1 MEERTRLDRPYQVRE
16 MLADPRHS
24 RVVLINLT
32 RGKRANVTAEF
43 AARRRASLTLLPF
56 CQEMFAVSQTA
67 VGEYEP
73 SQLAEQVA
81 HSIATLHID
90 DLSLWRDQ
98 RFTDSLVASNTGVIF
113 LGGAWLEEEIFIA
126 ALEGVRRGYDV
137 RLLAD
142 LSIPRLEADRSLV
155 LDRLALHGVLTTTV
169 RQALLEW
176 AVCLDDAILTQRV
189 RQLLS

>member
-1 MEERTRLDRPYQVRE
+1 

-24 RVVLINLT
+24 RIVLINLA
-32 RGKRANVTAEF
+32 RGEQASVAAEF
-43 AARRRASLTLLPF
+43 ATRRRASLTLLPF
-56 CQEMFAVSQTA
+56 CQKIFGVSQTA
-67 VGEYEP
+67 VGEYER
-73 SQLAEQVA
+73 SQLAEEVA
-81 HSIATLHID
+81 HSIAPLD
-90 DLSLWRDQ
+90 VDGLSLWLDQ
-98 RFTDSLVASNTGVIF
+98 RFTDSLAASNVGVVV
-113 LGGAWLEEEIFIA
+113 LGGAWLEEDVFIA

-142 LSIPRLEADRSLV
+142 LSTARVEADRSLV

-176 AVCLDDAILTQRV
+176 AVCLDDASLKQRV

>member
-32 RGKRANVTAEF
+32 RGERANVTAEF
-43 AARRRASLTLLPF
+43 AARRRTSLTLLPF
-56 CQEMFAVSQTA
+56 CQEMFAVGQTA

-81 HSIATLHID
+81 DSIATLHID

-176 AVCLDDAILTQRV
+176 AVCLDDASLTQRV